1 MIFQDG
7 PSVKPIPLRQMQS
20 FTPALETEERVSS
33 KILTDDSQISQLYSS
48 QKENVFSSSNILRP
62 DAPKQQR
69 NAPATGIP
77 STPLPMNSQQ
87 FDHSSKWSQRKN
99 NIVFGYH
106 SPNSGNP
113 ARQLDG
119 SLLDSIGHESLFPKS
134 SMTGDKWT
142 ATGCN
147 AAKVSPFVNRNPRVP
162 ASSVQPSR
170 NLVEGK
176 SKIVSDRKVCVLP
189 PKPF

>member
-7 PSVKPIPLRQMQS
+7 PSVKPIPSSQMQ
-20 FTPALETEERVSS
+20 LETEERVSS
-33 KILTDDSQISQLYSS
+33 KIITDSQISQLYLSK
-48 QKENVFSSSNILRP
+48 KENVFSPSNILRP
-62 DAPKQQR
+62 VAPKQQR

-77 STPLPMNSQQ
+77 STSLPMNSQQ
-87 FDHSSKWSQRKN
+87 FDRSSNWSRRKN
-99 NIVFGYH
+99 NIVVGYH
-106 SPNSGNP
+106 SPDCRNP

-142 ATGCN
+142 ATGYD
-147 AAKVSPFVNRNPRVP
+147 AAKVSPSVNRNLRVP
-162 ASSVQPSR
+162 GSSVQPSR